1 MNIRNYVYDGAMAAP
16 QLSFKRLEVFCL
28 VVETGSV
35 TRAAEHML
43 VAQPAVSAQIKA
55 LEEWF
60 GARLFVRNAGRL
72 RTTEAGDRAYSWAKQ
87 ALARSVSIRRDVQEL
102 AIGGAG
108 RLVVVA
114 SLGIGTYVVPGILAR
129 LRAERPAV
137 DIVLHTGQPEQA
149 LRSVE
154 NGEADFA
161 IVTWY
166 NQAMPTTL
174 HVERL
179 KDEPIYLYASTEGP
193 PTGDR
198 VTLAKLKS
206 LSFVGVPSN
215 VALDHVIAAQLREVG
230 VENLDVVIRLG
241 HAESMKAAVREHHW
255 VTLLPAYVLN
265 DETPARLRTL
275 RIEGVQLY
283 EPLVLVRRRDHI
295 LSPFQSIAY
304 DALVGSLG
312 PVRDADASL

>member
-1 MNIRNYVYDGAMAAP
+1 MVAA

-28 VVETGSV
+28 VVEAGSV
-35 TRAAEHML
+35 TRAAEQML
-43 VAQPAVSAQIKA
+43 VAQPAVSAQIKS

-60 GARLFVRNAGRL
+60 GAPLFVRNAGRL
-72 RTTEAGDRAYSWAKQ
+72 RTTEAGDRAYSWAQ
-87 ALARSVSIRRDVQEL
+87 QTLARSVSIRRDVQEL

-129 LRAERPAV
+129 LRAERPGV
-137 DIVLHTGQPEQA
+137 DIVVHTAQPEQA

-154 NGEADFA
+154 NGEADLA

-166 NQAMPTTL
+166 DQVMPTTL

-179 KDEPIYLYASTEGP
+179 KDEPINLYASVDGP
-193 PTGDR
+193 PAGDR
-198 VTLAKLKS
+198 VTIEMLKS

-215 VALDHVIAAQLREVG
+215 VALDQVITAQLRRAG
-230 VENLDVVIRLG
+230 VEDLDVVIRLG
-241 HAESMKAAVREHHW
+241 HAESMKEAIREHQW
-255 VTLLPAYVLN
+255 VALMPDYVLN
-265 DETPARLRTL
+265 NETAAELRIL
-275 RIEGVQLY
+275 RIEGAQLH

-295 LSPFQSIAY
+295 MSPFQSVAY
-304 DALVGSLG
+304 TALTTTLG
-312 PVRDADASL
+312 PIRGSDTDL